1 MWCSD
6 IISIITSIIE
16 NLFFTGAVFGWP
28 ALQYILTKQGYFS
41 ELCFNT
47 NTSNSSI
54 TSADYKSLACV
65 AAEKR
70 FNLVFTLATSLM
82 LICSLPFVF
91 IMRRYGTWVSRS
103 MATTLYTTAFIMLA
117 LMTVRTSGLIFAAT
131 IFIAVGGMQ
140 LLITDEQLG
149 YLSPSFESAYVT
161 MISGLFNTSAVTF
174 IFVKLVY
181 ESGTRLETAMW
192 TLTGLT
198 AFLWLRT
205 FLLMPKAL
213 IPHPLPSK
221 YKLLILGRFE
231 VAISKKDIVVPDE
244 TTPLQGEGASEDSEE
259 DDWKWSATSCLF
271 WSNAIH
277 FCLTYL
283 CFVCFIGSYV
293 TWLSDFQTSSQIAFY
308 ISVFGYLCL
317 ASAILSPLPDLV
329 AEAVACCLKN
339 KIADKRKRKLR
350 GLSITMA
357 ITCVFATLLAI
368 SAATSKVHPA
378 LAFVTL
384 FRIFVF
390 GGNADF
396 LTAAFPKKHLDIL
409 LSITFFV
416 AGVFSLFQYSLF
428 ALTRISTQGNHI
440 ANYTI
445 VGLCIIT
452 FYHPVIV
459 WIKSRWNWVN
469 RLLKKLWV
477 HQLYVQ
483 YTFGIS
489 CSRG

>member
-6 IISIITSIIE
+6 IISIIASIIE

-47 NTSNSSI
+47 NISNSSQ
-54 TSADYKSLACV
+54 THADYKSLTCV
-65 AAEKR
+65 AAEIR

-82 LICSLPFVF
+82 LISALPFVF

-103 MATTLYTTAFIMLA
+103 MATTLYTAGFIMLA
-117 LMTVRTSGLIFAAT
+117 LMTVRTSGLFIAAT

-149 YLSPSFESAYVT
+149 RLSTSFQSTYVT
-161 MISGLFNTSAVTF
+161 IISGLFNTGAVTF
-174 IFVKLVY
+174 KFVKWMYNAGV
-181 ESGTRLETAMW
+181 RLETAMW

-213 IPHPLPSK
+213 IPHPLPSN
-221 YKLLILGRFE
+221 YKFLILGRFE

-244 TTPLQGEGASEDSEE
+244 TTPLQGEGASEDSEN
-259 DDWKWSATSCLF
+259 DWKSSATSCLF

-277 FCLTYL
+277 FCLTYFSSL
-283 CFVCFIGSYV
+283 CFIGKFV
-293 TWLSDFQTSSQIAFY
+293 TWLSDFQTSFQI
-308 ISVFGYLCL
+308 VFDMKVAGTLGL
-317 ASAILSPLPDLV
+317 VSAIILSPLPDLV
-329 AEAVACCLKN
+329 AEAVAYCLKN
-339 KIADKRKRKLR
+339 KIADKHKRKLR

-357 ITCVFATLLAI
+357 ITCLFATLQAI
-368 SAATSKVHPA
+368 AIAIPNVYSA

-384 FRIFVF
+384 LRLFVF

-396 LTAAFPKKHLDIL
+396 LTAAFPIKHFDIL

-416 AGVFSLFQYSLF
+416 AGVFNLLQYGLFVLS
-428 ALTRISTQGNHI
+428 RISPEGNNA
-440 ANYTI
+440 ANCII

-452 FYHPVIV
+452 CYHPVIV
-459 WIKSRWNWVN
+459 WIKSR
-469 RLLKKLWV
+469 
-477 HQLYVQ
+477 
-483 YTFGIS
+483 
-489 CSRG
+489 

>member
-47 NTSNSSI
+47 NISNSSI

-213 IPHPLPSK
+213 IPHPLPSN
-221 YKLLILGRFE
+221 YKLLTMDRFE

-244 TTPLQGEGASEDSEE
+244 TTPLQGEGVSEDSES
-259 DDWKWSATSCLF
+259 DWKSSATSCLF
-271 WSNAIH
+271 WSNAIN

-283 CFVCFIGSYV
+283 CFVCFVGSYV

-308 ISVFGYLCL
+308 ISVLGYLGL
-317 ASAILSPLPDLV
+317 AGAILSPLPDLV
-329 AEAVACCLKN
+329 AEMVAYCSKN
-339 KIADKRKRKLR
+339 KIVDKRKRKLR
-350 GLSITMA
+350 GLSVTMA
-357 ITCVFATLLAI
+357 VTCLFSTLQAVSTVIPNVYATL
-368 SAATSKVHPA
+368 
-378 LAFVTL
+378 AFITL
-384 FRIFVF
+384 FRIFVM
-390 GGNADF
+390 GGNAVF
-396 LTAAFPKKHLDIL
+396 LTTAFPPKHLGIL

-416 AGVFSLFQYSLF
+416 AGVVSLLQYGLF
-428 ALTRISTQGNHI
+428 VLTSISPEGNNTASYI
-440 ANYTI
+440 I
-445 VGLCIIT
+445 VGLSVIT

-459 WIKSRWNWVN
+459 WIKSR
-469 RLLKKLWV
+469 
-477 HQLYVQ
+477 
-483 YTFGIS
+483 
-489 CSRG
+489 